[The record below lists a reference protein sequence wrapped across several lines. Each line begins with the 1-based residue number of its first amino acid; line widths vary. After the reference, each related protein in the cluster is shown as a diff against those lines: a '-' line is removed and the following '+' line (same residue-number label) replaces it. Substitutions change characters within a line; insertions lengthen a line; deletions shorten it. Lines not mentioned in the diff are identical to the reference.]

1 MGQII
6 RMRLSKVKIHSWTV
20 DKSDFREIF
29 IMLLLSVVTFRL
41 FFWAK
46 KYIRMSNRL
55 WRHSTVK
62 VRYAFLM
69 SLKIGFNFFLTTVW
83 TKFESINE
91 LTHAH
96 NVELCQFYSDLVQTF
111 QILVKNHD
119 SPKFYGVYHPER
131 IESIILNAKQDLL
144 IFYKLRFTLFHETTW
159 PYHVL
164 EVSSQCQFCYHDM

>member
-1 MGQII
+1 MNAN
-6 RMRLSKVKIHSWTV
+6 
-20 DKSDFREIF
+20 
-29 IMLLLSVVTFRL
+29 LLFLRDITP
-41 FFWAK
+41 
-46 KYIRMSNRL
+46 YIRMSNRL
-55 WRHSTVK
+55 WRHLTVK

-144 IFYKLRFTLFHETTW
+144 IFDKLRFTLFHETTW

-164 EVSSQCQFCYHDM
+164 EVSSQYYVNFVIMICNILMLSFIFFGNLIMKHM